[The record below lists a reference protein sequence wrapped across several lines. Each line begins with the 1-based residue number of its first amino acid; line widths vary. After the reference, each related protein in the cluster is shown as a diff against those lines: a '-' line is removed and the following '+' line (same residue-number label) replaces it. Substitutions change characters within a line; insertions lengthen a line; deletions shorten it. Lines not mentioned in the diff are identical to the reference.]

1 MTGASRAT
9 AYRDIS
15 DLITKE
21 ILTQNKGKGRSVSY
35 NLVFPG

>member
-15 DLITKE
+15 DLITKG
-21 ILTQNKGKGRSVSY
+21 ILAQNKGKGRSVSY
-35 NLVFPG
+35 NLIFPE